1 MGKWLSF
8 KIMGDGAKDEVLVRE
23 TVNYY
28 RVEADGKY
36 YTIDK
41 NTDSDKAY
49 NIGGDEGKI
58 FFRTK
63 IHQIT
68 IAKPN
73 RKDRRNM
80 RKFYSKLTKGK
91 VSKKNLEILNKMKNE
106 AIENPEASVEDVK
119 KEVAENMNIALE
131 NK

>member
-8 KIMGDGAKDEVLVRE
+8 KIMGDGMRDEVVVRE

-41 NTDSDKAY
+41 NTDSNQAY